1 MYRSTVFSTMETDP
15 GNNQSVKVVASDGA
29 QTETKK
35 TKDILSEKEREI
47 AQTVTPVYERWK
59 TSLQMT
65 SHYEKIGHGENLY
78 IDVKAEVMSGKVFVE
93 PDANRCHGNDEKK
106 TGESLM
112 ADGAQHPIIVVPKCV
127 AEAAGMQS
135 HRYKTDP
142 HKEDSIPEDAW
153 VTLEGNGRMEFL
165 YGKPVES
172 WPKIYAILPT
182 KNAEGLIIPPR
193 IFNNINTNL
202 KPWNSADRMGSRIC
216 YEGGKGHP
224 AWAVINKLKNE
235 GYPFTSACEYVTLK
249 KGSISSKNI
258 TNMEL
263 DTETLFANYEY
274 AKRIHAA
281 AVKAFG
287 EGADKTLKNKAF
299 SAAILDL
306 FDHLCVLK
314 EFDAESSTAFLE
326 KFFKDIPSG
335 VVMEIVTAKK
345 EGDVP
350 KDIVKVQMLK
360 EYFIKYKATIHK
372 K

>member
-1 MYRSTVFSTMETDP
+1 MANEVAS
-15 GNNQSVKVVASDGA
+15 NNQSVEVVASDEA

-35 TKDILSEKEREI
+35 PKDILSEKEREI
-47 AQTVTPVYERWK
+47 AQKVTPVYERWK
-59 TSLQMT
+59 TTLQMT

-127 AEAAGMQS
+127 ADAAGMQS

-153 VTLEGNGRMEFL
+153 VTLDGNGRMEYL

-216 YEGGKGHP
+216 YEGGNGHP
-224 AWAVINKLKNE
+224 AWTVINKLKNE

-249 KGSISSKNI
+249 KGSISSKDI
-258 TNMEL
+258 TNMKL
-263 DTETLFANYEY
+263 NTETLFANYEY
-274 AKRIHAA
+274 AKSIHAA

-287 EGADKTLKNKAF
+287 EGDDKTLKNKAF
-299 SAAILDL
+299 SAAIIEL
-306 FDHLCVLK
+306 FDHLRGLK
-314 EFDAESSTAFLE
+314 DFDSESATTFLVEFFDN
-326 KFFKDIPSG
+326 IPSG
-335 VVMEIVTAKK
+335 DVMDIVTAKK
-345 EGDVP
+345 KGDVP
-350 KDIVKVQMLK
+350 KDIIKVQKLK
-360 EYFIKYKATIHK
+360 KCFANYKNSFDNK
-372 K
+372 